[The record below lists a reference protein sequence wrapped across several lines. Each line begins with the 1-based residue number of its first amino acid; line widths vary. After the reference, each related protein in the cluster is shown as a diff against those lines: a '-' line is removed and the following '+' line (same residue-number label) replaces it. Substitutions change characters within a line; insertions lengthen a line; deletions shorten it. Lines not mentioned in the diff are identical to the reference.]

1 LIWDS
6 SKETVFKNS
15 KPKISSGTYQGK
27 QFFSLI
33 LKRSKLPPS
42 LLERFNIERLL
53 LVPMLFQTRYL
64 TTKDYYRKH
73 LYISYPNQ
81 EVKKAFT
88 ENLIM
93 PGF

>member
-1 LIWDS
+1 MELIKKSNYFIPDLE
-6 SKETVFKNS
+6 KI
-15 KPKISSGTYQGK
+15 KP
-27 QFFSLI
+27 
-33 LKRSKLPPS
+33 PPS
-42 LLERFNIERLL
+42 LLEAFNIERLPRI
-53 LVPMLFQTRYL
+53 PMLFKTRYL
-64 TTKDYYRKH
+64 ITKDYYRKH